1 MTRSE
6 LIQRL
11 SERHPQL
18 LHKDAEVSV
27 TAILGALHDP
37 LIQGRRIEIRGFGS
51 FSLAYRPPRKA
62 RNPRTGEHVAVSGY
76 WTPHFKAG
84 KELRTRVD
92 YFVEPEPLRLAA

>member
-27 TAILGALHDP
+27 ATILGAMHD
-37 LIQGRRIEIRGFGS
+37 
-51 FSLAYRPPRKA
+51 A
-62 RNPRTGEHVAVSGY
+62 
-76 WTPHFKAG
+76 
-84 KELRTRVD
+84 LR
-92 YFVEPEPLRLAA
+92 AAWQLLLNEGAAQEKILMETSICILQNMDEA

>member
-27 TAILGALHDP
+27 TAILGALHDA
-37 LIQGRRIEIRGFGS
+37 LVQGRRIEIRGFGS
-51 FSLAYRPPRKA
+51 FSLTYRPPRKA
-62 RNPRTGEHVAVSGY
+62 RNPRTGEPVAVSGY

-92 YFVEPEPLRLAA
+92 YFSEPEPLRLAA